1 VDKAAFLQVRD
12 NDELIINLNKAFS
25 LEKTGKL
32 KQPKEFLIFRFQI
45 LKDRSL
51 FVETDFRPELDFL
64 PLFICDFDAF

>member
-1 VDKAAFLQVRD
+1 
-12 NDELIINLNKAFS
+12 LNKAFS

-51 FVETDFRPELDFL
+51 FVETDFRPELDLFS
-64 PLFICDFDAF
+64 LFICDFDAF